1 MIRQILLI
9 TSNYFSRCRITVT
22 RAHPYPHASSLT
34 PFLSLFFLSLYFIH
48 IITYYARTGVRFFIV
63 HLYATPPF
71 LPLMISGRKIE
82 AKYVYSTY
90 HWLTLRSQDSHKQK
104 ISRRYFE
111 RNVSR
116 RFARLTR
123 LLQYHGC
130 AILPAVL

>member
-1 MIRQILLI
+1 M
-9 TSNYFSRCRITVT
+9 
-22 RAHPYPHASSLT
+22 
-34 PFLSLFFLSLYFIH
+34 
-48 IITYYARTGVRFFIV
+48 TYYARTGVRFFIV

-116 RFARLTR
+116 QFARLTR